1 MRVSARADYAL
12 RAAAELATAGA
23 DVRLKRET
31 LAARQDIPLEFLE
44 SVLLDLKHAGVVQS
58 QRGAS
63 GGSRLARPPA
73 EISLADVIRAVDG
86 PMADVRGDRPE
97 RIDYRGRLTISST
110 SGSRFEPACGGSSRE
125 RRSRTRRRNLSAEVR
140 RLTDAPDAWISLGRV
155 RGPTPFKT
163 LLPAGGTP
171 PGVREG
177 RPAYGVSTRPRRAGS
192 AARGCRT
199 RPGPRR
205 CR

>member
-44 SVLLDLKHAGVVQS
+44 SVLLDLKHAGIVQS

-63 GGSRLARPPA
+63 GGFRLARPPA

-97 RIDYRGRLTISST
+97 RIDYRGAAHHLQHIWIALRASLRGILEGT
-110 SGSRFEPACGGSSRE
+110 SLQDLIDG
-125 RRSRTRRRNLSAEVR
+125 NLSAEVR

-163 LLPAGGTP
+163 A
-171 PGVREG
+171 
-177 RPAYGVSTRPRRAGS
+177 APRRRN
-192 AARGCRT
+192 AARRA
-199 RPGPRR
+199 
-205 CR
+205 